1 MTTDAVTPLPNPV
14 SPVTRLP
21 IRGPALVVVRF
32 AWLALAVF
40 SVGLFVAAMPN
51 AYYQLIIEMPGP
63 IRVAAIRLDLSLE
76 EISGFLLGLEGLL
89 VLVSA
94 GVAVAIFWAR
104 SDDWL
109 ALLFSTAFLSFGP
122 TIIGRALGA
131 YELAYPEW
139 SLAVS
144 VLRGLGGGAILFV
157 LYLFP
162 DGQFVP
168 RWTRLTGL
176 LLLLWLFAYMFFPVQ
191 LPNPDDLPL
200 LAQMALNFFFWS
212 PGSGGLEQ
220 VYTSFRQLG
229 FSIILAGW
237 FVTGVYAQYHRFQSV
252 STPVQRQQTKWIVVG
267 VSVALAGT
275 LVWFLPQL
283 IFPVLAHPVI
293 TGDGAASL
301 LYNLLGLTILTVCLM
316 VMPLAF
322 ALSIL
327 HFRLWDVDELISRA
341 LVYGGMMGL
350 VGVMFFGLV
359 YVLQWLLLWF
369 TGQSAHVDVA
379 TSAII
384 VAASLVMA
392 LLFRPLAGR
401 AQNFVDRSFYREKVD
416 YRRAFTDFAREIR
429 TIIELPDLMRV
440 LLHRTTS
447 LLHIS
452 HGAVFLCASNAQ
464 GGCDPARFE
473 LAEAFN
479 VAPDLQKSLTED
491 EPTLQRLQAG
501 QSVYRPKDKLFSL
514 VVPLIAPQGSSR
526 QMVGALALGPRLS
539 GQDYSR
545 DEQAMLV
552 GLADQAGVAI
562 YVARLIKEK
571 EAEARRL
578 EEVEQRLAAHRS
590 SPLGRAEVMAEAIVV
605 EPHLALVKLYALAQS
620 AGHDGQA
627 AALIG
632 NLPQVFDNLQR
643 PELARL
649 AEGFDYVF
657 TSPLTPEVLPVGLRT
672 LAVQLDQIVTSG
684 ENLEAAAEAREV
696 VRICQAA
703 LEASS
708 IPQITAWAA
717 GQLPESAVVK
727 MPGAPPLF
735 KLYRALSEL
744 LAAAKALRAYEH
756 MDAPQDKLAYLAGAV
771 ERLGRVERVA
781 RNELGSA
788 DRPVIQRIAENWLAV
803 VTGAMSE
810 LQTRAQLM
818 CELLTRH
825 TWQGETIAV
834 ALNIR
839 NEGRGAALNLKVSL
853 APSPDYSQVDS
864 EAEVPRLAPG
874 EEVQV
879 ELRVRP
885 RRELGVDRFRARF
898 VILYADPRG
907 VDQVENFADVVH
919 LMAMTSDYQFIPNP
933 YVVGTPLQAGS
944 PLFIGREDVVTFIQE
959 NLAAAHRNNLV
970 LIGQRR
976 TGKSSLLKQLPGRL
990 GESYVP
996 VYLDGQALGLD
1007 PGLPNFFLTLATEIA
1022 FALEDRQL
1030 SVTPPDLS
1038 DFVDSPAA
1046 AFERKFLGEVRAA
1059 IGDRHLLLLLD
1070 EFEELEAAVRR
1081 KNLDPTVF
1089 GFLRHLI
1096 QHTENLSV
1104 IFCGTHRLEELAAD
1118 YWNVLF
1124 NISLYRHVGF
1134 LEQPEAARLMQEP
1147 VAPYGMRYDDL
1158 ALDKI
1163 WRVTAGH
1170 PYFLQLLCHSMVN
1183 RHNKTLRSYVTVA
1196 DVNAALDE
1204 ILASG
1209 EAHFVYLWTE
1219 ANAAEKLTLTV
1230 LSRLGAASSLVT
1242 PVEIADY
1249 LTERGVKVERPA
1261 VTEALRRLTLRDI
1274 LKAGDALDPTLGEAY
1289 RWKLGL
1295 LGLWVEKYKSLS
1307 HVVGEINAADPGR

>member
-1 MTTDAVTPLPNPV
+1 MTTDAVALPPNPA
-14 SPVTRLP
+14 SAGTRLP
-21 IRGPALVVVRF
+21 IRGPILVAVRF
-32 AWLALAVF
+32 AWLALAVV
-40 SVGLFVAAMPN
+40 SVGLFVAALPT
-51 AYYQLIIEMPGP
+51 AYYQQIIEMPGP
-63 IRVAAIRLDLSLE
+63 IRVAAVRLDLTLE
-76 EISGFLLGLEGLL
+76 EISAFSLGVEALL

-94 GVAVAIFWAR
+94 GVAAAIFWAR

-109 ALLFSTAFLSFGP
+109 AVLFSAAFLTFGP
-122 TIIGRALGA
+122 TIIGRALGY
-131 YELAYPEW
+131 YEAAHPEL
-139 SLAVS
+139 SVVVS
-144 VLRGLGGGAILFV
+144 VVKGLGGGAILFV

-162 DGQFVP
+162 DGRFVP

-176 LLLLWLFAYMFFPVQ
+176 LLLVWLLAYTFFPVQ
-191 LPNPDDLPL
+191 APNMQDLPVL
-200 LAQMALNFFFWS
+200 VQTALNFLLWAQGAS
-212 PGSGGLEQ
+212 SLERF
-220 VYTSFRQLG
+220 YLSFRQLG
-229 FSIILAGW
+229 FTLILVGW
-237 FVTGVYAQYHRFQSV
+237 FVTGVYAQYYRYRCV

-267 VSVALAGT
+267 VTVALAGT
-275 LVWFLPQL
+275 VAWFLPQFFL
-283 IFPVLAHPVI
+283 PALTHPVL
-293 TGDGAASL
+293 TDDGIASL
-301 LYNLLGLTILTVCLM
+301 LYNLLGGGFLVLCLIL
-316 VMPLAF
+316 MPLSF
-322 ALSIL
+322 ALSIM
-327 HFRLWDVDELISRA
+327 HFRLWDVDVLISRA
-341 LVYGGMMGL
+341 LVYGGVTGL
-350 VGVMFFGLV
+350 LSILLFALV
-359 YVLQWLLLWF
+359 YALQWLLLWF
-369 TGQSAHVDVA
+369 TGHSSRVDVA
-379 TSAII
+379 TSGII
-384 VAASLVMA
+384 VAATLVMA
-392 LLFRPLAGR
+392 SLFRPLGR
-401 AQNFVDRSFYREKVD
+401 RMQNFVDRSFYRERVD

-429 TIIELPDLMRV
+429 TIIELPDLVRV
-440 LLHRTTS
+440 LLRRTTS

-452 HGAVFLCASNAQ
+452 RGAVFLCASDAQ
-464 GGCDPARFE
+464 GACDPNRFE
-473 LAEAFN
+473 LADVFN
-479 VAPDLQKSLTED
+479 LGPELKTSLEED
-491 EPTLQRLQAG
+491 TVTMQRLQAG
-501 QSVYRPKDKLFSL
+501 QPVYRPKDKVFSL
-514 VVPLIAPQGSSR
+514 LVPLIAPQGATR
-526 QMVGALALGPRLS
+526 QLVGALALGSRLS
-539 GQDYSR
+539 GQDFSR
-545 DEQAMLV
+545 EDQAMLT

-578 EEVEQRLAAHRS
+578 EEVEQRLAAHRN
-590 SPLGRAEVMAEAIVV
+590 SPLGRAEGMAEKILA
-605 EPHLALVKLYALAQS
+605 EPHLGLVKLYALAQS
-620 AGHDGQA
+620 AGHDAVA

-643 PELARL
+643 PGLARL
-649 AEGFDYVF
+649 AEGFNYVF
-657 TSPLTPEVLPVGLRT
+657 TSPLTPEVLPVGLR
-672 LAVQLDQIVTSG
+672 LLMAQLDQSVASG
-684 ENLEAAAEAREV
+684 ETLQAAVEAREV
-696 VRICQAA
+696 VRISQAA

-717 GQLPESAVVK
+717 NQTPEQPVPPA
-727 MPGAPPLF
+727 PGAPPLF
-735 KLYRALSEL
+735 KLYRALGEL
-744 LAAAKALRAYEH
+744 LAAANALRAYER
-756 MDAPQDKLAYLAGAV
+756 MDTPQDKLAYLAGAV
-771 ERLGRVERVA
+771 ERLGRVERLA

-810 LQTRAQLM
+810 LQTRAQLI

-825 TWQGETIAV
+825 TWQGEMIAV

-839 NEGRGAALNLKVSL
+839 NEGRGAALNVKVTL
-853 APSPDYSQVDS
+853 APSPEYTLLDK
-864 EAEVPRLAPG
+864 EAEVARLAPG
-874 EEVQV
+874 EEAQV

-885 RRELGVDRFRARF
+885 RREQGVDRFRARF

-907 VDQVENFADVVH
+907 ADQVENFADVVH
-919 LMAMTSDYQFIPNP
+919 LMAVTSDYQFIPNP
-933 YVVGTPLQAGS
+933 YVVGTPLQPGS

-976 TGKSSLLKQLPGRL
+976 TGKSSLLKQLPARL

-1022 FALEDRQL
+1022 FALDDRQL

-1038 DFVDSPAA
+1038 DFIDSPATT
-1046 AFERKFLGEVRAA
+1046 FERKFLSEVRAA

-1081 KNLDPTVF
+1081 QNLDPSVF
-1089 GFLRHLI
+1089 SFLRHLI
-1096 QHTENLSV
+1096 QHSENLSV

-1124 NISLYRHVGF
+1124 NISLYRHIGF

-1147 VAPYGMRYDDL
+1147 VAAFGMRYDDL
-1158 ALDKI
+1158 AMDKI

-1219 ANAAEKLTLTV
+1219 ASPAEKLALTV
-1230 LSRLGAASSLVT
+1230 LSRLGTAAGLVSA
-1242 PVEIADY
+1242 VEIADY
-1249 LTERGVKVERPA
+1249 LAERGVKLERPA
-1261 VTEALRRLTLRDI
+1261 VAEALRRLTLRDI
-1274 LKAGDALDPTLGEAY
+1274 LKAGDAPDPTLGEAY

-1307 HVVGEINAADPGR
+1307 HVVSEVNAANAGH